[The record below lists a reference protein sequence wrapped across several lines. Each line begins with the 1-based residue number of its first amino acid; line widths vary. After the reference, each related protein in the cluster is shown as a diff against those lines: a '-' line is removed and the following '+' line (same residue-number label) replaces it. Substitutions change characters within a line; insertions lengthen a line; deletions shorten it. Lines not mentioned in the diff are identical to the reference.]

1 MEVYI
6 FKTIVLLL
14 PLIYCSEMNNKKIFL
29 FAFLSL
35 FLIGCD
41 SIGGVNLT
49 DTRGNKYNFK
59 NESVYCEK
67 LINGNIMCEGSAIK
81 TDIAGKRYVVEFES
95 EYCKS
100 RDGKIFNYFLC
111 SAAKEMGK
119 L

>member
-1 MEVYI
+1 MI
-6 FKTIVLLL
+6 LLL
-14 PLIYCSEMNNKKIFL
+14 LIYCSKVDNKKIFL

-35 FLIGCD
+35 FLVSCD
-41 SIGGVNLT
+41 GIGGFTLT
-49 DTRGNKYNFK
+49 DTKGNKYTFR